1 MYYIYNVNTFEVEY
15 DGFETYEAACI
26 EFAKRNLDSNY
37 AIR

>member
-1 MYYIYNVNTFEVEY
+1 MYYIYNVNTFEIEY
-15 DGFETYEAACI
+15 DGFDSMEAASI